1 MHKGLMFGKQSA
13 LLQQSNILSYYMVG
27 SNYKREENLR
37 KLLIYVD
44 RRFNLIEVSDIY
56 EFECYLKK
64 GEPYY
69 NLIIVINNRSERNSD
84 QTYYL
89 LNNYQNKIR
98 NTQKYVPK
106 ICIPIDIDYLG
117 TGRKKQ
123 FTNEF
128 SKKFFDL
135 IVNGVEVDDFD
146 FTAKCT
152 LAQIIELPQL

>member
-1 MHKGLMFGKQSA
+1 MFGKQSA

-135 IVNGVEVDDFD
+135 IVNGVEVEDFY
-146 FTAKCT
+146 FTAKGT
-152 LAQIIELPQL
+152 LAQIIKD

>member
-117 TGRKKQ
+117 TGRKNNSQMNFQKS
-123 FTNEF
+123 F
-128 SKKFFDL
+128 L
-135 IVNGVEVDDFD
+135 I
-146 FTAKCT
+146 
-152 LAQIIELPQL
+152 

>member
-1 MHKGLMFGKQSA
+1 
-13 LLQQSNILSYYMVG
+13 MVG
-27 SNYKREENLR
+27 SNNKREENLR

-98 NTQKYVPK
+98 NTQK
-106 ICIPIDIDYLG
+106 
-117 TGRKKQ
+117 
-123 FTNEF
+123 
-128 SKKFFDL
+128 
-135 IVNGVEVDDFD
+135 
-146 FTAKCT
+146 
-152 LAQIIELPQL
+152 